1 MVPSPDFP
9 NRLQSDPPMIV
20 RNQPFFVLL
29 TLLIATGIAPRA
41 VQGIS
46 DVDLLS
52 PSRLYHGIDR
62 PIPMI
67 LALRGTTEIPEDGFQ
82 VVLLDGDGAVLDD
95 AEGIQPGSVD
105 IAAILP
111 IALDLERAARI
122 QVIADGA
129 PVGTPVVIEPLL
141 GRRPVR
147 TVRDVRPDGR
157 TPYTRIIGFG
167 DDLIDPEDESDRRA
181 LEAMRAAPDW
191 NEGERTVLSGFRTYV
206 DRDVVMETD
215 FGEIRIDLAPEFAPN
230 TAWNFRFLA
239 EQGFYED
246 TTVHRIVHMDSSGRR
261 FVIQGGDPSATGEG
275 GPGYDLPLERSNLP
289 HDLGVLSMARADHP
303 DSAGSQWFLCLS
315 REGTARLDGQY
326 CAFGWASS
334 GSEPIA
340 RIADVEIADAGSG
353 RPTHPPRIARMKL
366 VPAEPMV
373 PGSPRTSTRIDGW
386 WAPPIDEE
394 PEGRRSR

>member
-1 MVPSPDFP
+1 MVPLTDFL
-9 NRLQSDPPMIV
+9 NRLQSDSPMTV
-20 RNQPFFVLL
+20 RNQSLFVLL
-29 TLLIATGIAPRA
+29 ALLISTGIAPAA
-41 VQGIS
+41 VHGVS
-46 DVDLLS
+46 DLDLLS
-52 PSRLYHGIDR
+52 PSRLYHGVDR

-82 VVLLDGDGAVLDD
+82 IVLLDGEGAVLDD
-95 AEGIQPGSVD
+95 AEGVQPGQID
-105 IAAILP
+105 IAEILP
-111 IALDLERAARI
+111 VALDLERAARV
-122 QVIADGA
+122 QVIADGV
-129 PVGTPVVIEPLL
+129 PIGTPVVIEPLL

-147 TVRDVRPDGR
+147 TVRSIRPDGR

-181 LEAMRAAPDW
+181 LEAMRTSPDW

-239 EQGFYED
+239 EHGFYED
-246 TTVHRIVHMDSSGRR
+246 TTIHRIVHMDSSGRR

-275 GPGYDLPLERSNLP
+275 GPGYDLPLERSLLP

-334 GSEPIA
+334 GAEPVA
-340 RIADVEIADAGSG
+340 RLADVEIADAGSG
-353 RPTHPPRIARMKL
+353 KPTHPPRIARMRL

-373 PGSPRTSTRIDGW
+373 PGTPRTSTRINAW
-386 WAPPIDEE
+386 WTAPVEDE
-394 PEGRRSR
+394 PEGRRPR